1 MFSFKDETNLYES
14 PKLEEH
20 GVNVVTT
27 VGTAVGLLRDL
38 ETLVPVLQKLGASHV
53 RYGVVPAHYEV
64 VGQAMMRTLQMGL
77 GDDYNEETED
87 AWRAIYGVI
96 STTMMGDHY
105 N

>member
-20 GVNVVTT
+20 GVKVVTT

-77 GDDYNEETED
+77 GDDYNE
-87 AWRAIYGVI
+87 
-96 STTMMGDHY
+96 
-105 N
+105 